1 MIIAT
6 LSSPPS
12 TRDYSACAISAAH
25 PASAAF
31 NPSPQRQILKSDAL
45 SQVSSLPPPLRLGP
59 PRLLAPLCVAP
70 LRRRPLAS
78 LPLSSSSPPRSSPRG
93 ARRRRPLPPPPLD
106 AAVVPFHRCPDAAAH
121 TSPSS
126 PSTAGAAVFPIGH
139 TNRAMATHKIPH
151 AWTTKAPSR

>member
-45 SQVSSLPPPLRLGP
+45 SQSSSLPPPLRLGP
-59 PRLLAPLCVAP
+59 PRLLAPPCVAP
-70 LRRRPLAS
+70 LRRP
-78 LPLSSSSPPRSSPRG
+78 
-93 ARRRRPLPPPPLD
+93 
-106 AAVVPFHRCPDAAAH
+106 
-121 TSPSS
+121 
-126 PSTAGAAVFPIGH
+126 GAAVFPIGH

>member
-45 SQVSSLPPPLRLGP
+45 SQASSLPPPLRHDCLRLIREYHVQILLKAQFFILFI
-59 PRLLAPLCVAP
+59 RLL
-70 LRRRPLAS
+70 S
-78 LPLSSSSPPRSSPRG
+78 L
-93 ARRRRPLPPPPLD
+93 
-106 AAVVPFHRCPDAAAH
+106 VVSGGPGCMDGRMWLH
-121 TSPSS
+121 
-126 PSTAGAAVFPIGH
+126 
-139 TNRAMATHKIPH
+139 
-151 AWTTKAPSR
+151 

>member
-45 SQVSSLPPPLRLGP
+45 SQSSSLPPPLRL
-59 PRLLAPLCVAP
+59 
-70 LRRRPLAS
+70 
-78 LPLSSSSPPRSSPRG
+78 
-93 ARRRRPLPPPPLD
+93 
-106 AAVVPFHRCPDAAAH
+106 
-121 TSPSS
+121 
-126 PSTAGAAVFPIGH
+126 AGAAVFPIGH

>member
-45 SQVSSLPPPLRLGP
+45 SQSSSLPPPLRLGP
-59 PRLLAPLCVAP
+59 PRLLAPPCRRSSAIALQSVPQWSRAQLATPPRRATVVKPSADTEPPSLSLLCE
-70 LRRRPLAS
+70 
-78 LPLSSSSPPRSSPRG
+78 SSSVATVGRG
-93 ARRRRPLPPPPLD
+93 
-106 AAVVPFHRCPDAAAH
+106 
-121 TSPSS
+121 
-126 PSTAGAAVFPIGH
+126 
-139 TNRAMATHKIPH
+139 
-151 AWTTKAPSR
+151 

>member
-45 SQVSSLPPPLRLGP
+45 SQASSLPPPLRH
-59 PRLLAPLCVAP
+59 
-70 LRRRPLAS
+70 
-78 LPLSSSSPPRSSPRG
+78 
-93 ARRRRPLPPPPLD
+93 D